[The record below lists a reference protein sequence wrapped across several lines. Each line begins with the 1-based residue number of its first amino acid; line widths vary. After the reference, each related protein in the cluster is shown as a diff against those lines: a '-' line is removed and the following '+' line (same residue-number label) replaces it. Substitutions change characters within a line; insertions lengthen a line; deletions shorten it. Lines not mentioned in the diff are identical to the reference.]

1 MSFFQLIIIKMEIL
15 VKKIYNKIM
24 MILIFLILL
33 VMNYNLKKISN
44 IELILL
50 NMEKKMESSYKFV
63 KIFREIIREK
73 IDFWELKEEVIKW
86 MLKLLEILLLMI
98 LLREMNKNLFWLL
111 VNFYFV
117 FLFYYLLLLFEN
129 CNIFFTI
136 KSK

>member
-1 MSFFQLIIIKMEIL
+1 MEIL

-44 IELILL
+44 IELLLL

-73 IDFWELKEEVIKW
+73 IDFLELK
-86 MLKLLEILLLMI
+86 
-98 LLREMNKNLFWLL
+98 
-111 VNFYFV
+111 
-117 FLFYYLLLLFEN
+117 
-129 CNIFFTI
+129 
-136 KSK
+136 